1 MTSIKRKPRP
11 FKVALFCAVM
21 AMNAGSVLAESG
33 SAGGSIG
40 NDEKSLS
47 GSREAKPTQSPSHEK
62 PEVHHGAGAGIIA
75 VRSHCPITG
84 ATGIGRGS
92 TLETARTAAIE
103 ACISRG
109 GVPVCCQKHAD
120 RI

>member
-1 MTSIKRKPRP
+1 MKNLRIAFLLLCLSVTSGVVR
-11 FKVALFCAVM
+11 
-21 AMNAGSVLAESG
+21 AESG

-47 GSREAKPTQSPSHEK
+47 GSRQDTPDRPVRQEK
-62 PEVHHGAGAGIIA
+62 PAIHHDGAPSNIV

-84 ATGIGRGS
+84 ATGIGRGLTFES
-92 TLETARTAAIE
+92 AKTAAIG
-103 ACISRG
+103 ACISKG
-109 GVPVCCQKHAD
+109 GVPACCVKHAD